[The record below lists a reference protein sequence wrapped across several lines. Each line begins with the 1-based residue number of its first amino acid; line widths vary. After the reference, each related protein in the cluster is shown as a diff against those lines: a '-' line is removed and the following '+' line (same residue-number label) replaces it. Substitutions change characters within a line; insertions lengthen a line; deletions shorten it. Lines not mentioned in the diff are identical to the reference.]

1 MQNGG
6 LVGDVAVGVGGV
18 TLKSDAFAR
27 LNDNVLLI
35 SCDFNF
41 PGEKGY
47 KLGGIP
53 QMWLRLPMAAGSQLH
68 IVDGELPVFIVR
80 KKAVVFLPCR
90 HPPRWAASPLCAPL
104 HRAPWGKRSVR

>member
-6 LVGDVAVGVGGV
+6 LVGDVAVGVGSV
-18 TLKSDAFAR
+18 TLKADAFAR
-27 LNDNVLLI
+27 QNDNVLLI

-53 QMWLRLPMAAGSQLH
+53 QMWLRLPMAAESQLH

-80 KKAVVFLPCR
+80 KKAVRRHIENDQKPVF
-90 HPPRWAASPLCAPL
+90 PLAIL
-104 HRAPWGKRSVR
+104 GTLRYTDTY